1 MENLSDNDIIL
12 NLVEFKN
19 LIKQQR
25 EYCYEMQEESKI
37 KDEEIRILKLKN
49 QKYKLYY
56 KQNNTNKNNNNK
68 DLFYYKKKIESKNK
82 EQDLKIKE
90 IENLKKELQIKNNII
105 KEIEDKNKII
115 KQKDLEIEEKNKII
129 KQKDL
134 EIEEKNKI
142 IKQKDLEIEDYKKQ
156 IDNKIYKIEI
166 KKKAYKKELNN
177 LRNENMNI
185 KNNMDIFKNM
195 FLLGNQGINSRMHE
209 IKEEQ
214 PKLLYSNVDV
224 THNNNLFI
232 NSISQKKELNIETSS
247 RKIPLTKIDDT
258 ILNHQLKMGS
268 VLGELKSKIGPKYF
282 E

>member
-105 KEIEDKNKII
+105 KEIED
-115 KQKDLEIEEKNKII
+115 
-129 KQKDL
+129 
-134 EIEEKNKI
+134 KNKI